1 MPTPHAASPIEG
13 MRDFGYTLSTAMA
26 DVIDNSITA
35 GAGLV
40 QILAD
45 TISDAP
51 WIAFVDDGSGMSE
64 LDLIEAMRP
73 GSRNPLDPREG
84 HDRGRFGGFAN
95 HTTEETG
102 YGQG

>member
-1 MPTPHAASPIEG
+1 MIQRRTADATPHAASLIEG

-45 TISDAP
+45 TVSDAP
-51 WIAFVDDGSGMSE
+51 WIAIVDE
-64 LDLIEAMRP
+64 LLPNFWTDFRLI
-73 GSRNPLDPREG
+73 
-84 HDRGRFGGFAN
+84 
-95 HTTEETG
+95 
-102 YGQG
+102 